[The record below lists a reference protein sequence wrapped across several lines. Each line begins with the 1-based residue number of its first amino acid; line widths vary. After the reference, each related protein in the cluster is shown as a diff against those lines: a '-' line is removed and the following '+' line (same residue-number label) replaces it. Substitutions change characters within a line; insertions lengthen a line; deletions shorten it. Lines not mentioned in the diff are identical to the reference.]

1 MRNILVTI
9 GVLVGLY
16 VAHDLA
22 TQKCI
27 EILMDANAEHF
38 TATVQSFFPEELG
51 ELPFDLVEMT
61 VSAKLDEV
69 YPEVVAECRRPTV
82 QFRAIFGDR

>member
-22 TQKCI
+22 TQNCI

-38 TATVQSFFPEELG
+38 DAIAESFFPEELG
-51 ELPFDLVEMT
+51 ELPFDPVEMA

-69 YPEVVAECRRPTV
+69 YPEVVAECRRPAV
-82 QFRAIFGDR
+82 QLRAISGDW

>member
-1 MRNILVTI
+1 V
-9 GVLVGLY
+9 
-16 VAHDLA
+16 
-22 TQKCI
+22 K
-27 EILMDANAEHF
+27 
-38 TATVQSFFPEELG
+38 SFLPDDLG

-82 QFRAIFGDR
+82 QFRTIFGDR